1 MDSAMITAIGALI
14 VGIASIISAI
24 LLKRKTVALLEYRM
38 EQVERKLDA
47 SNDTDRLARIETDIA
62 VIKTS
67 MELADPSGQD
77 IRTSLRRC
85 SCAGACDD
93 SQFWNAGKLVCT
105 LDSACSGDLCFIGSR
120 YLRSMECNPR
130 KAKGGR

>member
-14 VGIASIISAI
+14 VGIASNISAI
-24 LLKRKTVALLEYRM
+24 LLNRKNVALLEYRM

-67 MELADPSGQD
+67 MELLKKEAEKS
-77 IRTSLRRC
+77 
-85 SCAGACDD
+85 
-93 SQFWNAGKLVCT
+93 
-105 LDSACSGDLCFIGSR
+105 
-120 YLRSMECNPR
+120 
-130 KAKGGR
+130 

>member
-24 LLKRKTVALLEYRM
+24 LLNRKTVALLEYRM

-67 MELADPSGQD
+67 MEFMKKEAEKS
-77 IRTSLRRC
+77 
-85 SCAGACDD
+85 
-93 SQFWNAGKLVCT
+93 
-105 LDSACSGDLCFIGSR
+105 
-120 YLRSMECNPR
+120 
-130 KAKGGR
+130 